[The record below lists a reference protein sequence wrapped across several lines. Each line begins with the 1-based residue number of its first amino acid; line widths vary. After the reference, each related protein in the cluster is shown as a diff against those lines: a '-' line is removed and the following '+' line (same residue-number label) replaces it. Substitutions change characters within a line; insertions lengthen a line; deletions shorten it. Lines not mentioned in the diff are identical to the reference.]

1 MKDYSD
7 KIIAEKISK
16 YTDLMNKRVLEI
28 GCGNGRITSYLA
40 DKTQK
45 LTAIEPDYNEII
57 EARDKLPGVDF
68 QTASGEYLPLPDDC
82 FDVVV
87 FTLSLHHQNSEAA
100 ISEAVRILKED
111 GEICVIEPTIEGE
124 IQRAFSL
131 VQSENHELI
140 QAQDSIKNSGL
151 KVHDSETF
159 YAIWSFDDKDDLCR
173 TIFSYYNVP
182 IERRKAAE
190 IIRLI
195 GAKAEEEPIELL
207 DELVIQLI
215 RKS

>member
-7 KIIAEKISK
+7 KIIAEKILK
-16 YTDLMNKRVLEI
+16 YTNLINKKVLEI

-40 DKTQK
+40 DKTRK
-45 LTAIEPDYNEII
+45 LTAIEPDFNKII
-57 EARDKLPGVDF
+57 KARDKLPGVDF
-68 QTASGEYLPLPDDC
+68 QTASGEYLPLPDAS

-87 FTLSLHHQNSEAA
+87 FTLSLHHQNSDAA
-100 ISEAVRILKED
+100 ISEADRVLKEN
-111 GEICVIEPTIEGE
+111 GEMCVVEPTIEGE

-131 VQSENHELI
+131 VHSENRELI
-140 QAQDSIKNSGL
+140 NAQNSIKNSGL

-159 YAIWSFDDKDDLCR
+159 HGTWSFDDKDDLCQ
-173 TIFSYYNVP
+173 TIFSYYSAPFEN
-182 IERRKAAE
+182 RKAAE

-195 GAKAEEEPIELL
+195 GDKAEEAPIELM